1 MALIAQILGV
11 IAACANIG
19 SFVIEAIPVARR
31 VCKKISSRRMAREEE
46 EEPEQPESPV
56 KQ

>member
-1 MALIAQILGV
+1 MALIAQILGA

-19 SFVIEAIPVARR
+19 SFVIETVPVARCI
-31 VCKKISSRRMAREEE
+31 CKKISSRRMAREEE
-46 EEPEQPESPV
+46 EQEESPV